1 MFPIIHASLALL
13 DLLSILRGSD
23 CLAIVGTEGLAD
35 IDPDYYLKAAAK
47 AALDGALVPLPHE
60 LPRPA

>member
-1 MFPIIHASLALL
+1 LFYSLIESA
-13 DLLSILRGSD
+13 R
-23 CLAIVGTEGLAD
+23 LAD

-47 AALDGALVPLPHE
+47 AALDGAVVPLPHE